1 MKSDALVDV
10 IDRLVY
16 SGLLFAYTLRC
27 FEAIENYEKDL
38 CSACHCFVDL
48 LCK

>member
-1 MKSDALVDV
+1 MKSDVLVDV

-16 SGLLFAYTLRC
+16 SGLLFACALRC
-27 FEAIENYEKDL
+27 FETIENYEKDL
-38 CSACHCFVDL
+38 CSACHGLVDL